1 MTAPRGIFS
10 IAPIEIHRIIWYNN
24 SRNGRDVRRIGTE
37 YYLVGLTGQT
47 GAGKTTVSRML
58 EADDIA
64 VINADTVAR
73 QVVEKGSDC
82 LQAMQRVFG
91 DGILLPDGQMNR
103 KAVAALIFGNET
115 ARAHYQAI
123 IFPYITR
130 AIRQQTEQLAAEGFR
145 IILLDAPTLF
155 ESGIHHACHAVV
167 SVIAPQEVRKARIME
182 RDCLTE
188 EQALQRMNAQHS
200 EAFFRAHSDAV
211 IENSED
217 EAALHT
223 AVQTIIRQLRQNAEA
238 HRNIISVHKED
249 TIIMESKD
257 QIKALKEALLMKKK
271 NAALLLDDETIT
283 ACDAFCE
290 DYKQF
295 LDNGKT
301 EREAAAYAAEL
312 LEANG
317 FRKWKRGDAVKAGDK
332 IYTCNRG
339 KAIIA
344 AVIGSEPL
352 ANGIRLSAAHIDSP
366 RLDLKQSPL
375 YEDGELALFKTH
387 YYGGIKKYQ
396 WTAMPMA
403 LHGVVVKKDGEAVQI
418 AVGEDPSDPIFC
430 ITDLLPH
437 LAQEQVQRTLAQGI
451 KGEELNLLIGSRP
464 FRSEEGGDLVKLRIM
479 QILNEK
485 YGITEADFLSA
496 ELEIVPA
503 GKARDL
509 GFDRSMIGAYGHD
522 DRVCA
527 YPSLAALLQTEQPQH
542 TAVVILTD
550 KEEIGSEGN
559 TGLQSAYFYHFMKDL
574 AAAFG
579 TEAHTIFANSQ
590 CLSADVTAAFDPTFA
605 DVNDRRNCAMLNY
618 GVCMMK
624 YTGARGKSGSSDAS
638 AEFIGKMRTLFDE
651 AGVIWQTGELG
662 KVDLGGG
669 GTVAAYLANL
679 NIDTVDVGV
688 PVLSMHAPLEVVSKI
703 DVYMCYQAIL
713 AFNYS

>member
-1 MTAPRGIFS
+1 M
-10 IAPIEIHRIIWYNN
+10 WYNIAEANGKDVGRIRVN
-24 SRNGRDVRRIGTE
+24 SYV
-37 YYLVGLTGQT
+37 VGLTGQT
-47 GAGKTTVSRML
+47 GAGKTTVSRL
-58 EADDIA
+58 FEAEGIA

-73 QVVEKGSDC
+73 QVVARGSSC
-82 LQAMQRVFG
+82 LSAMQRVFG
-91 DGILLPDGQMNR
+91 DSILLPDGQMNR
-103 KAVAALIFGNET
+103 KAVAALIFSDEA
-115 ARAHYQAI
+115 ARARYQAI
-123 IFPYITR
+123 IYPYITR
-130 AIRQQTEQLAAEGFR
+130 MIRQQAEKFAENGSR

-155 ESGIHHACHAVV
+155 ESGIDRFCSAVI
-167 SVIAPQEVRKARIME
+167 SVIAPHDVRRTRIIE
-182 RDCLTE
+182 RDALTDI
-188 EQALQRMNAQHS
+188 QAEQRMNAQHT

-211 IENSED
+211 IENHGSKSALSETVGQVVRMLRQKA
-217 EAALHT
+217 EAYYES
-223 AVQTIIRQLRQNAEA
+223 QTID
-238 HRNIISVHKED
+238 KEEITLENQD
-249 TIIMESKD
+249 KV
-257 QIKALKEALLMKKK
+257 KALKESLLMQKK
-271 NAALLLDDETIT
+271 NAALLLDDAKIAE
-283 ACDAFCE
+283 CDAFCE
-290 DYKQF
+290 GYKTF
-295 LDNGKT
+295 LDHGKT
-301 EREAAAYAAEL
+301 EREAAAYAAAL
-312 LEANG
+312 LEKQG
-317 FRKWKRGDAVKAGDK
+317 FRLWKRGDAVKAGDK

-352 ANGIRLSAAHIDSP
+352 EDGIRLSAAHIDSP
-366 RLDLKQSPL
+366 RLDLKQMPL
-375 YEDGELALFKTH
+375 YEDGELALLKTH

-396 WTAMPMA
+396 WTVLPLA
-403 LHGVVVKKDGEAVQI
+403 LHGVVAKKDGSVVQI
-418 AVGEDPSDPIFC
+418 TVGEDPADPVFC
-430 ITDLLPH
+430 VTDLLPH
-437 LAQEQVQRTLAQGI
+437 LAQEQVKRTLGQGI

-464 FRSEEGGDLVKLRIM
+464 FRSDEGSELVKLRIM

-503 GKARDL
+503 GNARDL

-527 YPSLAALLQTEQPQH
+527 YPSLAALLNTEHPQH

-579 TEAHTIFANSQ
+579 TEAHTVFANSQ

-605 DVNDRRNCAMLNY
+605 DVNDRRNCAFINY

-638 AEFIGKMRTLFDE
+638 AEFIGKMRTLFDA

-688 PVLSMHAPLEVVSKI
+688 PVLSMHAPFEVVSKI
-703 DVYMCYQAIL
+703 DVYMCYEAVL
-713 AFNYS
+713 AFNRS

>member
-1 MTAPRGIFS
+1 MISAVTFFIGS
-10 IAPIEIHRIIWYNN
+10 IAFYQIIWYNN
-24 SRNGRDVRRIGTE
+24 TANGRDVRRIRTE
-37 YYLVGLTGQT
+37 CYLVGLTGQT
-47 GAGKTTVSRML
+47 GAGKTTVSRIL
-58 EADDIA
+58 ESDDIA
-64 VINADTVAR
+64 IINADTVAR
-73 QVVEKGSDC
+73 QVVEKGAPC
-82 LQAMQRVFG
+82 LEALYRVFG
-91 DGILLPDGQMNR
+91 DAILLPDGQLNR
-103 KAVAALIFGNET
+103 KAVAKLIFENEE
-115 ARAHYQAI
+115 ARAHYQAL

-130 AIRQQTEQLAAEGFR
+130 AIRQQTEQLAAQGFR

-155 ESGIHHACHAVV
+155 ESGIYRFCHAVI
-167 SVIAPQEVRKARIME
+167 SVIAPQEIRKSRIMQ
-182 RDCLTE
+182 RDRLTE
-188 EQALQRMNAQHS
+188 AQALQRMNAQHS
-200 EAFFRAHSDAV
+200 ERFFRSHSDAV
-211 IENSED
+211 IENNGT
-217 EAALHT
+217 EAVLYT
-223 AVQTIIRQLRQNAEA
+223 AVRHIIRQLRQKAEA
-238 HRNIISVHKED
+238 HQKTMSVHKED
-249 TIIMESKD
+249 IRIMESKD
-257 QIKALKEALLMKKK
+257 KVKALKESLLMKKQ
-271 NAALLLDDETIT
+271 NAGLLLDDAKIA

-290 DYKQF
+290 DYKEF
-295 LDNGKT
+295 LDRGKT
-301 EREAAAYAAEL
+301 EREAAAYSAEL

-317 FRKWKRGDAVKAGDK
+317 FRKWKRGDAVQAGDK

-352 ANGIRLSAAHIDSP
+352 ADGIRLSAAHIDSP

-396 WTAMPMA
+396 WTALPLA
-403 LHGVVVKKDGEAVQI
+403 LHGVVVKKDCSTVQI
-418 AVGEDPSDPIFC
+418 AVGEDPADPIFC
-430 ITDLLPH
+430 VTDLLPH
-437 LAQEQVQRTLAQGI
+437 LAQEQVKRTLAQGI

-464 FRSEEGGDLVKLRIM
+464 FRSDEGSDLVKLRVM

-485 YGITEADFLSA
+485 YGVTEADFLSA

-527 YPSLAALLQTEQPQH
+527 YPSLAALLQTEHPQH

-579 TEAHTIFANSQ
+579 TEAHTVFANSQ

-638 AEFIGKMRTLFDE
+638 AEFIGKMRALFDE
-651 AGVIWQTGELG
+651 AGVVWQTGELG

-713 AFNYS
+713 AFNFS

>member
-1 MTAPRGIFS
+1 MCYT
-10 IAPIEIHRIIWYNN
+10 IAENDRKDVARIREKLYIA
-24 SRNGRDVRRIGTE
+24 
-37 YYLVGLTGQT
+37 GLTGQT
-47 GAGKTTVSRML
+47 GAGKTTVSAL
-58 EADDIA
+58 FAAEGIA

-73 QVVEKGSDC
+73 EVVGKGTSC
-82 LQAMQRVFG
+82 LEALRRVFG

-103 KAVAALIFGNET
+103 KAVAALIFGNPA
-115 ARAHYQAI
+115 ARQRYEAMIY
-123 IFPYITR
+123 PYITR
-130 AIRQQTEQLAAEGFR
+130 TIRQQAEQLAEAGSR
-145 IILLDAPTLF
+145 ILLLDAPTLF
-155 ESGIHHACHAVV
+155 ESGMDRFCRAVI
-167 SVIAPQEVRKARIME
+167 SVIAPREIRKSRILQ
-182 RDCLTE
+182 RDALTDV
-188 EQALQRMNAQHS
+188 QAEQRMNAQHS
-200 EAFFRAHSDAV
+200 EEFFRAHSDAV
-211 IENSED
+211 IENNGS
-217 EAALHT
+217 EAALT
-223 AVQTIIRQLRQNAEA
+223 EAVREIARMLRQQAEQYFA
-238 HRNIISVHKED
+238 SLQIDKEE
-249 TIIMESKD
+249 TIMENKD
-257 QIKALKEALLMKKK
+257 ALKELKESLLMQKKH
-271 NAALLLDDETIT
+271 AALLLDDEKIA

-290 DYKQF
+290 DYKVF
-295 LDNGKT
+295 LDRSKT

-312 LEANG
+312 LEAKG
-317 FRKWKRGDAVKAGDK
+317 FRLWKRGDAVKAGDK

-352 ANGIRLSAAHIDSP
+352 EDGIRLSAAHIDSP
-366 RLDLKQSPL
+366 RLDLKQTPL
-375 YEDGELALFKTH
+375 YEDSELALLKTH

-396 WTAMPMA
+396 WTVLPLA
-403 LHGVVVKKDGEAVQI
+403 LHGVVVRKDGSTVQI
-418 AVGEDPSDPIFC
+418 AVGEDPADPIFC
-430 ITDLLPH
+430 VTDLLPH
-437 LAQEQVQRTLAQGI
+437 LAQEQVKRTLGQGI

-464 FRSEEGGDLVKLRIM
+464 FRSDEGSDLVKLRIM

-485 YGITEADFLSA
+485 YGITEADLLSA

-527 YPSLAALLQTEQPQH
+527 DPSLAALLATEHPQH

-579 TEAHTIFANSQ
+579 TEAHTVFASSQ

-605 DVNDRRNCAMLNY
+605 DVNDRRNSAYLNY

-651 AGVIWQTGELG
+651 AGIIWQTGELG

-703 DVYMCYQAIL
+703 DVYMCYAAVL
-713 AFNYS
+713 AFNRS

>member
-1 MTAPRGIFS
+1 MTHI
-10 IAPIEIHRIIWYNN
+10 N
-24 SRNGRDVRRIGTE
+24 SRNM
-37 YYLVGLTGQT
+37 YLVGLTGQT
-47 GAGKTTVSRML
+47 GAGKTTVSRL
-58 EADDIA
+58 FEAEGIA

-73 QVVEKGSDC
+73 QVVERGTSC

-103 KAVAALIFGNET
+103 SAVAAMIFGDAP
-115 ARAHYQAI
+115 ARERYQAI
-123 IFPYITR
+123 IYPYITR
-130 AIRQQTEQLAAEGFR
+130 TIRQQAEQLAAKGSR

-155 ESGIHHACHAVV
+155 ESGIDRFCSAVI
-167 SVIAPQEVRKARIME
+167 SVIAPKEIRKARILS
-182 RDCLTE
+182 RDALSE
-188 EQALQRMNAQHS
+188 AQAEQRMNAQHS
-200 EAFFRAHSDAV
+200 EDFFREHSDAV
-211 IENSED
+211 IENNGS
-217 EAALHT
+217 EAALEA
-223 AVQTIIRQLRQNAEA
+223 AVRQIVRMLRQQAEPYFA
-238 HRNIISVHKED
+238 SATKYKEEPN
-249 TIIMESKD
+249 MENKD
-257 QIKALKEALLMKKK
+257 ALKSLKESLLMQKKH
-271 NAALLLDDETIT
+271 AALLLDDAKIAE
-283 ACDAFCE
+283 CDAFCE
-290 DYKQF
+290 DYKVF
-295 LDNGKT
+295 LDRSKT

-312 LEANG
+312 LEAKG
-317 FRKWKRGDAVKAGDK
+317 FHLWKRGDAVKAGDK

-352 ANGIRLSAAHIDSP
+352 EDGIRLSAAHIDSP
-366 RLDLKQSPL
+366 RLDLKQTPL
-375 YEDGELALFKTH
+375 YEDSELALLKTH

-396 WTAMPMA
+396 WTVLPLA
-403 LHGVVVKKDGEAVQI
+403 LHGVVVKKDGSAVQI
-418 AVGEDPSDPIFC
+418 TVGEDPADPIFC
-430 ITDLLPH
+430 VTDLLPH
-437 LAQEQVQRTLAQGI
+437 LAQEQVKRPLAQGI

-464 FRSEEGGDLVKLRIM
+464 FRSDEGSDLVKLRIM

-527 YPSLAALLQTEQPQH
+527 YPSLAALLNTEHPQH

-579 TEAHTIFANSQ
+579 TEAHTVFAKSQ

-605 DVNDRRNCAMLNY
+605 DVNDRRNCSYLNY

-703 DVYMCYQAIL
+703 DVYMCYAAVL
-713 AFNYS
+713 AFNRS

>member
-1 MTAPRGIFS
+1 MQFQRYYDI
-10 IAPIEIHRIIWYNN
+10 IADRKDVGRIRTNA
-24 SRNGRDVRRIGTE
+24 
-37 YYLVGLTGQT
+37 YLVGMTGQT
-47 GAGKTTVSRML
+47 GAGKTTVSRMI
-58 EADDIA
+58 EAEGIA

-73 QVVEKGSDC
+73 RVVEKGMPC
-82 LQAMQRVFG
+82 LQALHRVFG
-91 DGILLPDGQMNR
+91 DGILLPDGQLDR
-103 KAVAALIFGNET
+103 RAAAALIFGDAA
-115 ARAHYQAI
+115 ARARYQAI

-130 AIRQQTEQLAAEGFR
+130 MIREQTEMLAAEGNR

-155 ESGIHHACHAVV
+155 ESGIDRSCHAVI
-167 SVIAPQEVRKARIME
+167 SVIAPQECRLTRIMQ
-182 RDCLTE
+182 RDSLTE
-188 EQALQRMNAQHS
+188 SEALQRMNAQHS
-200 EAFFRAHSDAV
+200 ERFFRSHSDAV
-211 IENSED
+211 IENNGS

-223 AVQTIIRQLRQNAEA
+223 AVRQIIRQLRQQADTFQDT
-238 HRNIISVHKED
+238 ISVHKEEN
-249 TIIMESKD
+249 IMENKD
-257 QIKALKEALLMKKK
+257 TVKALKESLLMQKK
-271 NAALLLDDETIT
+271 NAALLLDDEKI
-283 ACDAFCE
+283 AECDAFCE
-290 DYKQF
+290 GYKTF
-295 LDNGKT
+295 LNRGKT

-312 LEANG
+312 LESNG
-317 FRKWKRGDAVKAGDK
+317 FRLWKRGDAVKAGDK

-339 KAIIA
+339 KAVIA

-352 ANGIRLSAAHIDSP
+352 EDGIRLSAAHIDSP

-396 WTAMPMA
+396 WTVLPLA
-403 LHGVVVKKDGEAVQI
+403 LHGVAVKKDGTAVQI
-418 AVGEDPSDPIFC
+418 AVGEDADDPIFC
-430 ITDLLPH
+430 VTDLLPH

-464 FRSEEGGDLVKLRIM
+464 FRSDEGSDLVKLRIM

-527 YPSLAALLQTEQPQH
+527 YPALAALMQTEHPQH
-542 TAVVILTD
+542 TAAVILTD

-579 TEAHTIFANSQ
+579 TEAHTVFANSQ

-605 DVNDRRNCAMLNY
+605 DVNDRRNCAMINY

-624 YTGARGKSGSSDAS
+624 YTGSRGKSGSSDAS

-703 DVYMCYQAIL
+703 DVYMCYAAVL
-713 AFNYS
+713 AFNRS

>member
-1 MTAPRGIFS
+1 MIK
-10 IAPIEIHRIIWYNN
+10 ECC
-24 SRNGRDVRRIGTE
+24 
-37 YYLVGLTGQT
+37 LVGLTGQT
-47 GAGKTTVSRML
+47 GAGKTTVSRIF
-58 EADDIA
+58 ESEGIA

-73 QVVEKGSDC
+73 QVVEKGSPC
-82 LQAMQRVFG
+82 LTALQRIFG
-91 DGILLPDGQMNR
+91 NGILLPDGQMNR
-103 KAVAALIFGNET
+103 KAVAALIFGD
-115 ARAHYQAI
+115 AAVRAHYEAVI
-123 IFPYITR
+123 YPYITR
-130 AIRQQTEQLAAEGFR
+130 TIRQQTEQLAAQGNY
-145 IILLDAPTLF
+145 IVLLDAPTLF
-155 ESGIHHACHAVV
+155 ESGIDRECQTVI
-167 SVIAPQEVRKARIME
+167 SVIAPEQIRKTRIMQ
-182 RDCLTE
+182 RDALTE

-200 EAFFRAHSDAV
+200 EEFFRKHSDAV
-211 IENSED
+211 IENNGSETELD
-217 EAALHT
+217 AA
-223 AVQTIIRQLRQNAEA
+223 VRNIVRMLRQKADVYQKN
-238 HRNIISVHKED
+238 HSVHNHKEE
-249 TIIMESKD
+249 IIMENKD
-257 QIKALKEALLMKKK
+257 TVKALKESLLMQKK
-271 NAALLLDDETIT
+271 NSTLLLDDAKIAE
-283 ACDAFCE
+283 CDAFCE
-290 DYKQF
+290 GYKVF
-295 LDNGKT
+295 LDRGKT

-312 LEANG
+312 LEAKG
-317 FRKWKRGDAVKAGDK
+317 FRLWKRGDAVKAGDK

-339 KAIIA
+339 KAVIA

-352 ANGIRLSAAHIDSP
+352 ADGIRLSAAHIDSP

-396 WTAMPMA
+396 WTVLPLA
-403 LHGVVVKKDGEAVQI
+403 LHGVVAKKDGSAVQI
-418 AVGEDPSDPIFC
+418 SVGEDPSDPIFC
-430 ITDLLPH
+430 VTDLLPH
-437 LAQEQVQRTLAQGI
+437 LAQEQVQRSLAQGI

-464 FRSEEGGDLVKLRIM
+464 FRSDEGSDLVKLRIM

-527 YPSLAALLQTEQPQH
+527 YPSLAALLETEHPQH

-574 AAAFG
+574 ASAFG
-579 TEAHTIFANSQ
+579 TEAHTVFANSQ

-703 DVYMCYQAIL
+703 DVYMCYEAVL
-713 AFNYS
+713 AFNRS